1 MISVCGNP
9 KLVITVH
16 GGRNY
21 FTMDEEIEKEFMNS
35 MAEMSITSGKLRSP
49 LQLFFFLQNK
59 IVHFID
65 LFHLLRLMD
74 HYIWPK

>member
-9 KLVITVH
+9 KLVITVY

-35 MAEMSITSGKLRSP
+35 MAEMSITSGKLRST
-49 LQLFFFLQNK
+49 LQLFFFFK
-59 IVHFID
+59 IKLSISSIFSFVKTHGS
-65 LFHLLRLMD
+65 LHLA
-74 HYIWPK
+74 